1 VSPVLRR
8 WHSYLL
14 ILLGISA
21 VVWLAATAAG
31 RFLPAP
37 SVSTSPLAPE
47 CAEELAARLA
57 RDGLVA
63 QVAMQADGTLITEV
77 RLPASWPAD
86 QAAQAAWTVF
96 DAVTDLPPTCTYQQ
110 LEVRVPAEGVRL
122 RIRAMASDLQAWAE
136 GTLDEASLVER
147 VLYVREPL
155 TPRAP

>member
-1 VSPVLRR
+1 MNPVLRR

-31 RFLPAP
+31 HFLPGR

-47 CAEELAARLA
+47 CAEELAAQLA
-57 RDGLVA
+57 HDGLVT
-63 QVAMQADGTLITEV
+63 QVALQADGTLITEV
-77 RLPASWPAD
+77 WLPTSRPAD

-122 RIRAMASDLQAWAE
+122 RIRAKASDLQAWAE
-136 GTLDEASLVER
+136 GTLDEASLIER

-155 TPRAP
+155 TPHAP